1 MPIQIIDHG
10 ENNRVEI
17 SDKLRSSGTGTIT
30 LNGSGNIIKVA
41 ETIYNFGVYIT
52 LDDNCFLTIGE
63 NVNCFNLVIYMH
75 RAAVMEIGTTVGF
88 NGIVRLSMHEPGRIV
103 IGDGCLFADQVE
115 ISISDMHSIIDAET
129 KARINPAKDI
139 VMGNRVWV
147 GNRSMIMKGVTLADG
162 AIVGAMSVVTRN
174 VPSNCVVAG
183 NPAKVVRENATWDF
197 RLL

>member
-1 MPIQIIDHG
+1 MPLQIIDHG
-10 ENNRVEI
+10 ENNTVEI
-17 SDKLRSSGTGTIT
+17 SDKLRASGSGTIT
-30 LNGSGNIIKVA
+30 LTGSGNTVRVA
-41 ETIYNFGVYIT
+41 DTIYNFGVYIT
-52 LDDNCFLTIGE
+52 LNNNSRLTIGQD
-63 NVNCFNLVIYMH
+63 VNCFNLVIYMD
-75 RAAVMEIGTTVGF
+75 RAAVLDIGTTVGF
-88 NGIVRLSMHEPGRIV
+88 NGIVRLSMHEPGRIA

-115 ISISDMHSIIDAET
+115 ISVSDMHSILDATT

-139 VMGNRVWV
+139 IMGNRVWV